1 MWGEEAWSKWCE
13 SVQQLKNVGF
23 DSHQRS
29 MIASWG
35 YQIKYKWIISKNQC
49 QSSSNNFTSKS
60 PAWYRWRWDDKAWFA
75 GLRLLQNS
83 IIDQIFYWLLT
94 KINNIG
100 NEQHSLFWTSAQ
112 NWQMAEKKCSDVC
125 EFFKLRL
132 VFWTNKF
139 RGFWTNLKKKTL
151 F

>member
-60 PAWYRWRWDDKAWFA
+60 PAWYRWRWEDKAWFA
-75 GLRLLQNS
+75 GLRLLQSS

-112 NWQMAEKKCSDVC
+112 NWQMEISVSQMILGWYFDPRNISESEC
-125 EFFKLRL
+125 LRCHIWISVIL
-132 VFWTNKF
+132 E
-139 RGFWTNLKKKTL
+139 
-151 F
+151 